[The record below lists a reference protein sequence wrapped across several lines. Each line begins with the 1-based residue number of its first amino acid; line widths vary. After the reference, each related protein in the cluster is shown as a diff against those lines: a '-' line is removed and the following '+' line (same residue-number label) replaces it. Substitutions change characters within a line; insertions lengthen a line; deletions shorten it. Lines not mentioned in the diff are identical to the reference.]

1 MEDHYGTVTARTEGL
16 RQVRDCMCE
25 VFRELAYDAVSA
37 PILADYDMLKVGNG
51 TPAETIYKFIGE
63 ESEVLALKADMTTPL
78 ARLAATEWK
87 RVPRPLRLSYVSR
100 VFRRGGDVF
109 GGRELLQAG
118 VELIGLS
125 EPEADAEVIAV
136 ACEALRR
143 SGIDQFQIS
152 LGHNGL
158 LRELLA
164 SLALEEDQRDVLRDA
179 LIRRDFVVA
188 RQVLGS
194 VGKDRRSLVGALSPF
209 GSARSLEDLDSLG
222 IELPGLQRLR
232 AVVDVLG
239 AYGVSEHLRVD
250 VSLARGFDYYTG
262 VVFEIYCPSSGLMVG
277 GGGRYDGLTGAFG
290 APEAATGFALD
301 LDRVLASLPAQQGRV
316 KASCKWLVMGSRER
330 REQVLTCALQLRAS
344 GHRAAVHWMEEE
356 PVASAGELAEAMGF
370 SGAVVVRQDGQMEFR
385 CVSAERVSPL

>member
-1 MEDHYGTVTARTEGL
+1 MEDHYASVTARTAGL
-16 RQVRDCMCE
+16 RQLQSGMCE
-25 VFRELAYDAVSA
+25 VFRELAYDEVSA
-37 PILADYDMLKVGNG
+37 PILADYDMLRVGNG
-51 TPAETIYKFIGE
+51 TPPETIYKLISE

-78 ARLAATEWK
+78 AQLAATEWE

-100 VFRRGGDVF
+100 VFRRGGDMS
-109 GGRELLQAG
+109 GARELLQAG

-136 ACEALRR
+136 GCEALRR

-164 SLALEEDQRDVLRDA
+164 SLALEDEPRNLLRDA

-194 VGKDRRSLVGALSPF
+194 AGGDRRSLVGALSPF
-209 GSARSLEDLDSLG
+209 GSAPSLEALDSLG
-222 IELPGLQRLR
+222 IQLPGLRRLR
-232 AVVDVLG
+232 AVVDVLE
-239 AYGVSEHLRVD
+239 AYGVSEHLRID

-277 GGGRYDGLTGAFG
+277 GGGRYDGLTGAYG

-301 LDRVLASLPAQQGRV
+301 LDRVLLSLPAKGSA
-316 KASCKWLVMGSRER
+316 KPSHKWLVMGRRER
-330 REQVLTCALQLRAS
+330 REQVLSCACQLRAS
-344 GHRAAVHWMEEE
+344 GHRAAVHWLVQE
-356 PVASAGELAEAMGF
+356 PLASAEELAEAMGF
-370 SGAVVVRQDGQMEFR
+370 SGAAVIREDGEIEFR
-385 CVSAERVSPL
+385 CMSGEGVSPL